1 MPMDE
6 PDPAESQAGVHAR
19 LFDADGHDRE
29 VAPEALDPDLACDRC
44 LLWVDIDLDAVES
57 IEPIASRLGLGRAE
71 IERMRSDSGR
81 ARLSHRTGRVHL
93 TLEVVEPVGDDD
105 DDDDALKLVR
115 KEIDLLANPGVVI
128 STHRGPVAALERFTE
143 SMTGETS
150 LGTLLAADLFS
161 SLVDEIIS
169 GYLAVAERIELR
181 IDRLDQLALDGR
193 ATDEIL
199 SELLAIRQQ
208 IGFVRRNLAPHRAT
222 VAALSRPDLEAAGV
236 GQPWPGLAERIESA
250 VSTVEGLRDALLGTY
265 DIHMGRVAQRANDV
279 MKALT
284 IVSAVFLPAV
294 VLAGVMG
301 MNFGLTFFD
310 EPDNFYF
317 VVGAMVIF
325 AVGFVILARNR
336 RWF

>member
-1 MPMDE
+1 MSPIDE
-6 PDPAESQAGVHAR
+6 SGPSGSHAGVRAH
-19 LFDADGHDRE
+19 LFDADGHDRA
-29 VAPEALDPDLACDRC
+29 VAPEALDTTSVCDRC
-44 LLWVDIDLDAVES
+44 LLWVDIDLDAIES
-57 IEPIASRLGLGRAE
+57 IEPIARRLGLGPADVQRLQT
-71 IERMRSDSGR
+71 DSGR
-81 ARLSHRTGRVHL
+81 ARLFHHTDRVHL
-93 TLEVVEPVGDDD
+93 TLEVVEPAREEE
-105 DDDDALKLVR
+105 DDAPKLVR

-143 SMTGETS
+143 GITGETD
-150 LGTLLAADLFS
+150 LGALLAADLFS

-199 SELLAIRQQ
+199 TELLAIRQQ

-222 VAALSRPDLEAAGV
+222 IAALARPDLEAAGV
-236 GQPWPGLAERIESA
+236 GRPWPGLVERIESA
-250 VSTVEGLRDALLGTY
+250 VTTVEGLRDALLGTY

-284 IVSAVFLPAV
+284 ILSAVFLPAV

-301 MNFGLTFFD
+301 MNFELTFFD
-310 EPDNFYF
+310 EPDNFY
-317 VVGAMVIF
+317 VVVAAMVIV
-325 AVGFVILARNR
+325 AIGFIVVARNR